1 MILGL
6 SGLLALAAQLD
17 QVTLPIVADLQ
28 IVGNIHEP
36 SGVLRWVQWWI
47 FTTEM
52 RFVQIPAP
60 DTINSYHIQQFQ
72 VKLDK
77 YKGHVCII
85 VNVASK

>member
-6 SGLLALAAQLD
+6 LGLLD
-17 QVTLPIVADLQ
+17 QVTLPIVVDLQ

-36 SGVLRWVQWWI
+36 SGVLLWVRWWI
-47 FTTEM
+47 LTEM

-72 VKLDK
+72 SVTNLHKNHQSCDSRNTKTL
-77 YKGHVCII
+77 
-85 VNVASK
+85 

>member
-6 SGLLALAAQLD
+6 LGLLD
-17 QVTLPIVADLQ
+17 QVTLPIVVDLQ

-36 SGVLRWVQWWI
+36 SGVLRWVRWWI
-47 FTTEM
+47 LTEM

-77 YKGHVCII
+77 YKGHICII
-85 VNVASK
+85 VYVASK